1 MGIAA
6 RKAKEKEDLKKA
18 ILDAAR
24 ELFLEH
30 GYDHT
35 SMRMIAQRIAYSPTT
50 IYLYFKDKD
59 AIFHALHVEAF
70 QLLGARFAPLAHVA
84 DPMERLVAMG
94 KVYLEFAQENPGLYD
109 LMFIMKAPM
118 QCVEEGHELWEEG
131 DQVFQVLVATVAEAM
146 KKKLMAKS
154 DVEVT
159 SFLIWSTVHGMSALF
174 VRDRCF
180 KVISEAK
187 QESLLDDAL
196 AQFTNW
202 LRSLKP

>member
-18 ILDAAR
+18 ILGAAR
-24 ELFLEH
+24 ELFLDQ
-30 GYDHT
+30 GYDRT

-59 AIFHALHVEAF
+59 AIFHALHKEAF
-70 QLLGARFAPLAHVA
+70 QLLGSRMAPLAHVS
-84 DPMERLVAMG
+84 DPMERLTAMG

-109 LMFIMKAPM
+109 LMFIMKAPV
-118 QCVEEGHELWEEG
+118 QALDEKHHLWEEG
-131 DQVFQVLVATVAEAM
+131 DRVFQVLVATVEEAM
-146 KKKLMAKS
+146 KKKLLKKS
-154 DVEVT
+154 DVEIT

-187 QESLLDDAL
+187 QATLLEDSLT
-196 AQFTNW
+196 QFTNW

>member
-6 RKAKEKEDLKKA
+6 RKAKEKEDLKRA

-30 GYDHT
+30 GYDRT

-59 AIFHALHVEAF
+59 AIFHALHQEAF
-70 QLLGARFAPLAHVA
+70 QLLGMHFAPLAHVS
-84 DPMERLVAMG
+84 DPMERLTAMG
-94 KVYLEFAQENPGLYD
+94 RVYLEFAQANPGLYD
-109 LMFIMKAPM
+109 LMFIMKAPVES
-118 QCVEEGHELWEEG
+118 VEENKHMWEEG
-131 DQVFQVLVATVAEAM
+131 DRVFKVLVATVEEAM
-146 KKKLMAKS
+146 RKKLLSQS
-154 DVEVT
+154 DPEIT
-159 SFLIWSTVHGMSALF
+159 SFLIWSTVHGMAALF

-187 QESLLDDAL
+187 QASLLDESL
-196 AQFTNW
+196 EQFTKW
-202 LRSLKP
+202 LRGHQP

>member
-6 RKAKEKEDLKKA
+6 RKAKEKEDLKKT
-18 ILDAAR
+18 ILGAAR

-30 GYDHT
+30 GYDRT

-70 QLLGARFAPLAHVA
+70 QLLGGRFAPLAHVA
-84 DPMERLVAMG
+84 DPMERLTAMG

-109 LMFIMKAPM
+109 LMFIMKAP
-118 QCVEEGHELWEEG
+118 VHGLEEKHLWEEG
-131 DQVFQVLVATVAEAM
+131 DRVFQVLMATVAEAM
-146 KKKLMAKS
+146 KKKLIRKS

-159 SFLIWSTVHGMSALF
+159 SFLVWSTVHGMAALF

-180 KVISEAK
+180 KVISEPK
-187 QESLLDDAL
+187 QATLLDDAL
-196 AQFTNW
+196 DQFTNW
-202 LRSLKP
+202 LKSLKP

>member
-24 ELFLEH
+24 ELFLEQ
-30 GYDHT
+30 GYDRT

-59 AIFHALHVEAF
+59 AIFHALHREAF
-70 QLLGARFAPLAHVA
+70 QVLGSRMAPLAHVS
-84 DPMERLVAMG
+84 DPMERLTAMG

-109 LMFIMKAPM
+109 LMFIMKAPL
-118 QCVEEGHELWEEG
+118 QALEEQHHLWEEG
-131 DQVFQVLVATVAEAM
+131 DRVFQVLKVTVEEAM
-146 KKKLMAKS
+146 KKKLLRKS
-154 DVEVT
+154 DPEIT
-159 SFLIWSTVHGMSALF
+159 SFLIWSTVHGMAALL

-180 KVISEAK
+180 KVIDEAK
-187 QESLLDDAL
+187 HDTLVSDSLAI
-196 AQFTNW
+196 FTNW
-202 LRSLKP
+202 LKALKP

>member
-24 ELFLEH
+24 ELFLEQ
-30 GYDHT
+30 GYDRT

-84 DPMERLVAMG
+84 DPMERLTAMG

-109 LMFIMKAPM
+109 LMFIMKAPV
-118 QCVEEGHELWEEG
+118 QALDENCHLWEEG
-131 DQVFQVLVATVAEAM
+131 DRVFQVLMLTVEEAM
-146 KKKLMAKS
+146 KKKLLRKS

-187 QESLLDDAL
+187 QGTLLEDSLN
-196 AQFTNW
+196 QFTIW

>member
-24 ELFLEH
+24 ELFIEQ
-30 GYDHT
+30 GYDRT

-50 IYLYFKDKD
+50 IYIYFKDKD

-70 QLLGARFAPLAHVA
+70 QVLGSRMAPLAHVA
-84 DPMERLVAMG
+84 DPMERLTAMG
-94 KVYLEFAQENPGLYD
+94 RVYLEFAGQHPGLYD
-109 LMFIMKAPM
+109 LMFIMKAPV
-118 QCVEEGHELWEEG
+118 QALEEKHHLWEEG
-131 DQVFQVLVATVAEAM
+131 DRVFQVLKATVEEAM
-146 KKKLMAKS
+146 KKKLLRKS

-159 SFLIWSTVHGMSALF
+159 SFLIWSTVHGMAALQ

-180 KVISEAK
+180 KVIDEARHATLIDD
-187 QESLLDDAL
+187 SLAI
-196 AQFTNW
+196 FTSW
-202 LRSLKP
+202 LKSLRP